1 MDWKHPHLSAQDPEI
16 AAVLDAERRR
26 QQTTLELIASENFV
40 SPAVLEASGSVLTNK
55 YAEGYPGKR
64 YYGGCEHVD
73 VAESL
78 AIERAKSLFGAE
90 HANVQPHSGSTANL
104 TAYFSFLNPGDT
116 ILGMSLA
123 HGGHLTHGHP
133 VNFSGRFFRVLQ
145 YGLDP
150 ATGRVDYDEVRRLA
164 KECQPKI
171 LLAGWSAYPR
181 HLDFAAFR
189 SIADEVGAKLM
200 VDMAHFAGLVAGG
213 VHPSPVPYADVV
225 TSTAHKTL
233 RGPRSGFILSKAE
246 HAAAIDKTN
255 FPGMQGGPLMH
266 TIAAKAVCFREAA
279 TPEFKTYAA
288 RIVANAKAMAE
299 VLLDRGYD
307 LVTGGTDVHLM
318 LVDLRKKNLTGKKA
332 EAILEAAGMTVN
344 KNAVPNDPQ
353 KPFVTSGIRV
363 GTPAA
368 TTRGMGPEEF
378 RLAGGWMA
386 DVLDAPDD
394 LDRHEKVRGQV
405 EEMGRAFPLYA

>member
-1 MDWKHPHLSAQDPEI
+1 
-16 AAVLDAERRR
+16 
-26 QQTTLELIASENFV
+26 
-40 SPAVLEASGSVLTNK
+40 
-55 YAEGYPGKR
+55 
-64 YYGGCEHVD
+64 
-73 VAESL
+73 
-78 AIERAKSLFGAE
+78 
-90 HANVQPHSGSTANL
+90 
-104 TAYFSFLNPGDT
+104 
-116 ILGMSLA
+116 
-123 HGGHLTHGHP
+123 
-133 VNFSGRFFRVLQ
+133 
-145 YGLDP
+145 
-150 ATGRVDYDEVRRLA
+150 
-164 KECQPKI
+164 
-171 LLAGWSAYPR
+171 
-181 HLDFAAFR
+181 
-189 SIADEVGAKLM
+189 LM